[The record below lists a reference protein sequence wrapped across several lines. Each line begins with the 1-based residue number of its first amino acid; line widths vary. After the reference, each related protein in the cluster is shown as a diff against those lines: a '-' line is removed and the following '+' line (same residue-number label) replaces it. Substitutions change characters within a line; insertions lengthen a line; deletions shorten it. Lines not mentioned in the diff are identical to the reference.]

1 MNTYNF
7 YLYNFFVRPL
17 VWPRADVVVVIIL
30 APVADIVVLVL
41 APVFRHGS
49 GFFTE
54 HAISTVLARPS
65 TKLPAILSEVAYFG
79 HQRAKRQN
87 WKGVG
92 GSGKLRLG

>member
-1 MNTYNF
+1 MA
-7 YLYNFFVRPL
+7 V
-17 VWPRADVVVVIIL
+17 ADVVV
-30 APVADIVVLVL
+30 VL
-41 APVFRHGS
+41 APVFRHLAIFWARKSTGS
-49 GFFTE
+49 DFFTE
-54 HAISTVLARPS
+54 HAISTVLARPL